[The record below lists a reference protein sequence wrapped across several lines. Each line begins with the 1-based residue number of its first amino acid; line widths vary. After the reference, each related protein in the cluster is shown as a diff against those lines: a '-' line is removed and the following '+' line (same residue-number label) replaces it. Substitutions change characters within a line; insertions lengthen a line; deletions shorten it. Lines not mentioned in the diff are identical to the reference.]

1 MATGTA
7 GWGVW
12 GVLGSSLW
20 CAGGEAA
27 VLRGVGGVG
36 GVVAFSCGGGG
47 WDNEEEE
54 EVEGGGGSGTPSED
68 GDGAEEAVHA
78 VQVVW

>member
-1 MATGTA
+1 M
-7 GWGVW
+7 
-12 GVLGSSLW
+12 
-20 CAGGEAA
+20 
-27 VLRGVGGVG
+27 LRGVGGVG